1 MHKETA
7 DALVDATNKLT
18 MVDMPNLK
26 GGYSSKA
33 YAVKGNFSDF
43 CEAIAVGILNVDNG
57 DIDFGIDE
65 FIDDCK
71 NMICDKDSNGNWI
84 FQ

>member
-7 DALVDATNKLT
+7 DALVNAANKLT
-18 MVDMPNLK
+18 IVDMPNLK
-26 GGYSSKA
+26 GGYASKA
-33 YAVKGNFSDF
+33 YAVKGQFSDF

-57 DIDFGIDE
+57 NIEFGTDE
-65 FIDDCK
+65 FIEDCK
-71 NMICDKDSNGNWI
+71 NMVCDRDSSGNWI